1 LVADFREVI
10 RQAKYLLL
18 SKNEGNL
25 LQDFIWQT
33 QQLDGGNAK
42 VPDAPVDKDTV
53 KQHANEALEG
63 LRTLGTLIIS
73 NGQFRKL
80 LRDAQIL
87 IRDIA
92 GDAARK
98 AADKVNPSE
107 EALSQIDESAEDN
120 TWHDVPDL
128 SLGNLKSQL
137 KSQYAQNKP
146 FSRGDVQD
154 AARTAQD
161 TGISHAQN
169 VPTSDDKTPGDLN
182 VPAGAQEGAR
192 AGVDAL
198 KSNAQQNVPDEAQDR
213 AREMK
218 DRARETKENVA
229 QRSKDYLKQK
239 MPQERRDQTMWRL
252 RKMVA
257 EIQGHP
263 DCEYDLSWEKRA
275 DADQLLDQQAIETLL
290 SLAETYAGHAST
302 LAVDSKGTVKGA
314 READSNL
321 QIAEADLKVRFLSRL
336 RPQ

>member
-1 LVADFREVI
+1 MVADFGEVI

-42 VPDAPVDKDTV
+42 VPGAPVDKDTA

-87 IRDIA
+87 LRDIA
-92 GDAARK
+92 GDAAQK
-98 AADKVNPSE
+98 AANKVNPSE
-107 EALSQIDESAEDN
+107 EALSQIDEPAEDN

-128 SLGNLKSQL
+128 SPGNLKSQL

-161 TGISHAQN
+161 TGINHAQN

-182 VPAGAQEGAR
+182 GPARAQEGAR
-192 AGVDAL
+192 AGVDTL
-198 KSNAQQNVPDEAQDR
+198 ESKAQQNVPDETQDS

-229 QRSKDYLKQK
+229 QRSKDFLKQK

-257 EIQGHP
+257 EIQGNP
-263 DCEYDLSWEKRA
+263 DCEYDLSWEK
-275 DADQLLDQQAIETLL
+275 
-290 SLAETYAGHAST
+290 S
-302 LAVDSKGTVKGA
+302 
-314 READSNL
+314 
-321 QIAEADLKVRFLSRL
+321 
-336 RPQ
+336 

>member
-1 LVADFREVI
+1 MVADFGEVI

-42 VPDAPVDKDTV
+42 VPGAPVDKDTA
-53 KQHANEALEG
+53 KHHANEALEG

-80 LRDAQIL
+80 LRDAQTL
-87 IRDIA
+87 LRDIA
-92 GDAARK
+92 GDAAQK
-98 AADKVNPSE
+98 AANKVNPSE
-107 EALSQIDESAEDN
+107 EALSQIDEPAEDN

-128 SLGNLKSQL
+128 SPGNLKSQL

-146 FSRGDVQD
+146 FPRGDVQD
-154 AARTAQD
+154 AAQTAQD
-161 TGISHAQN
+161 TGIN
-169 VPTSDDKTPGDLN
+169 LPMSDDKTPGDLN
-182 VPAGAQEGAR
+182 GPAGAQEGAR
-192 AGVDAL
+192 AGVDTL
-198 KSNAQQNVPDEAQDR
+198 KSKAQQNVPDETQDS
-213 AREMK
+213 ACEMK

-263 DCEYDLSWEKRA
+263 DCEYDLRWEK
-275 DADQLLDQQAIETLL
+275 
-290 SLAETYAGHAST
+290 S
-302 LAVDSKGTVKGA
+302 
-314 READSNL
+314 
-321 QIAEADLKVRFLSRL
+321 
-336 RPQ
+336 